1 MLWYKAWLETRWRFL
16 IGLAIMICS
25 AAGVVFTYPK
35 VQELLPSIPTLDVG
49 GELGRRIREAALLAR
64 EYRGFVWSQGFRQ
77 NLAQIG
83 TLFAVLLGT
92 GGFYSGRAALFT
104 LSLPVSRGRLIA
116 VNAGAGLAQWFALA
130 LIPSLLIP
138 VLSPAI
144 GQHYDIGSA
153 LVHGLCLFCAGAMFF
168 SLAVLLSSAF
178 TDVWRPLLLTLF
190 IAVALAIFG
199 AIVPALERVSP
210 FGVMTGETYFR
221 TGTLPWR
228 GLIGSL
234 AVSAALLYA
243 AATNFA
249 RRDF

>member
-1 MLWYKAWLETRWRFL
+1 M
-16 IGLAIMICS
+16 
-25 AAGVVFTYPK
+25 
-35 VQELLPSIPTLDVG
+35 
-49 GELGRRIREAALLAR
+49 
-64 EYRGFVWSQGFRQ
+64 
-77 NLAQIG
+77 G

-138 VLSPAI
+138 LLSPAI
-144 GQHYDIGSA
+144 GEHYRVASA
-153 LVHGLCLFCAGAMFF
+153 LVHGFCLFCAGAMFF

-190 IAVALAIFG
+190 VAIVLAVFG
-199 AIVPALERVSP
+199 AIVPAIERVSP
-210 FGVMTGETYFR
+210 FGLMSGETYFR
-221 TGTLPWR
+221 TGAVPWR
-228 GLIGSL
+228 GVLGSL

-243 AATNFA
+243 AAMNFA